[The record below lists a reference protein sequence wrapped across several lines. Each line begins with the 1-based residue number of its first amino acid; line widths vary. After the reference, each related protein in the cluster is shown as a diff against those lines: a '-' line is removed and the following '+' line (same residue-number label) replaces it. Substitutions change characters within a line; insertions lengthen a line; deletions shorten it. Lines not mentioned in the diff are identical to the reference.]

1 MMRFAATPRR
11 DAAAK
16 LAGAAGFH
24 TDRYPPGMLH
34 AAVLRSPHPHA
45 RIVAIDCADAA
56 ALPGVVAIVTA
67 EDVPGRNRF
76 GVWVAD
82 QPVLCED
89 IVRCIG
95 DPVLAVAAETPHIC
109 AEALKRVRVRYE
121 SLPLVGDARAALNP
135 GAPLLHPAGNLCHAK
150 YFARGELTA
159 AFDACT
165 YVADET
171 YRTPR
176 QMHGF
181 LETEGALA
189 VPDVDGVLTV
199 YAPGHY
205 PIGERDQLA
214 AILGLEPTLV
224 AVVASPV
231 GGSFGGKDGLHAQPI
246 AALLAHKTGRPVR
259 LHWSREESVA
269 YGSKR
274 HPFVIR
280 MRTGCNAAG
289 RLLAHEAELLADTG
303 AYAQYGPEVLETAFE
318 AAPGPYEID
327 AIAIAARLAYTNNG
341 ISGAFRGFGA
351 LQVTLA
357 LEMQIDRLAAACGID
372 PLRFRAANLRAS
384 DAKGPLGQSVPAS
397 PERREIVSA
406 MERYRARQRVAPRP
420 EPAARHAT
428 GTGLSL
434 VAKAEGYTRAIS
446 NGGAGLLALA
456 ADGAVELRLGF
467 CELGQGLI
475 PAAVQMMARSL
486 DIAPQDVR
494 IVLGDSRVSESAG
507 PTSASRG
514 TGITARIITSA
525 AAPFRDALLACAS
538 ELLKLAPSQLR
549 VGPGGI
555 WSGSGNAPL
564 VGFAGLAGIVPELP
578 MARGEALALA
588 ATDGDAAS
596 HVLFTSCGAIAEVA
610 VDRWTG
616 IVTAHRIVVF
626 PACGPVV
633 EPGSYRGQ
641 CEGGAVMGAGFVLTE
656 SLPVLGGRFRAAN
669 LDGYFMPSIA
679 DAPIVEVVPIEHLA
693 PDDPQGLRGI
703 GEVILNAVAPAIVS
717 AVHDAIG
724 FAATSFPIDPAAV
737 LAHLEQAGDRRCA

>member
-1 MMRFAATPRR
+1 MMRVAATPRR

-45 RIVAIDCADAA
+45 RIVAIDAADAVA
-56 ALPGVVAIVTA
+56 VPGVATLLTA
-67 EDVPGRNRF
+67 ADVPGRNRF

-82 QPVLCED
+82 QPVLCEE

-95 DPVLAVAAETPHIC
+95 DPVLAVAAETPQIC

-121 SLPLVGDARAALNP
+121 SLPLVGDARAALRP
-135 GAPLLHPAGNLCHAK
+135 EAPPLHPGGNLCHAR
-150 YFARGELTA
+150 YFARGELPA
-159 AFDACT
+159 AFASCSH
-165 YVADET
+165 VAEET

-189 VPDVDGVLTV
+189 VPGADGALTI
-199 YAPGHY
+199 YAPGHF

-214 AILGLEPTLV
+214 AILGLDPARV

-246 AALLAHKTGRPVR
+246 AALLAQRTGRPVR

-280 MRTGCNAAG
+280 MRTGCDAAG

-318 AAPGPYEID
+318 AVPGPYQF
-327 AIAIAARLAYTNNG
+327 AALAMAARLAYTNNG

-357 LEMQIDRLAAACGID
+357 LEMQIDRLAAACGSD
-372 PLRFRAANLRAS
+372 PLGFRAANLRPPE
-384 DAKGPLGQSVPAS
+384 AKGPLGQSVPAS
-397 PERREIVSA
+397 PERREIIVA
-406 MERYRARQRVAPRP
+406 MERYRSRQRVATRP
-420 EPAARHAT
+420 GPEARHAT
-428 GTGLSL
+428 GIGLSL
-434 VAKAEGYTRAIS
+434 VAKAEGYTREIP
-446 NGGAGLLALA
+446 NGGAGTLALA

-467 CELGQGLI
+467 SELGQGLV
-475 PAAVQMMARSL
+475 PAALLMTARRL
-486 DIAPQDVR
+486 DIAPEDIR
-494 IVLGDSRVSESAG
+494 IVLGDSRVTESAG

-514 TGITARIITSA
+514 TGVTARIIDAA
-525 AAPFRDALLACAS
+525 AAPFGAAVLARAGALLS
-538 ELLKLAPSQLR
+538 LTPSALR
-549 VGPGGI
+549 LGPGGI

-564 VGFAGLAGIVPELP
+564 IDFAAVARAAPDLP
-578 MARGEALALA
+578 SARGVALALA

-596 HVLFTSCGAIAEVA
+596 HLLFTSCGAIAEVA

-616 IVTAHRIVVF
+616 SVAARRIIVF
-626 PACGPVV
+626 PACGPVID
-633 EPGSYRGQ
+633 PGAYRGQ
-641 CEGGAVMGAGFVLTE
+641 CEGGAVMAAGFVLTE
-656 SLPVLGGRFRAAN
+656 SLPVLAGRFRAAN

-737 LAHLEQAGDRRCA
+737 LAHLQQVEAGRCA

>member
-24 TDRYPPGMLH
+24 TDRYPPGMLY

-45 RIVAIDCADAA
+45 RIIEIDCADAVS
-56 ALPGVVAIVTA
+56 LPGVAALVTA
-67 EDVPGRNRF
+67 ADVPGRNRF

-89 IVRCIG
+89 LVRCIG
-95 DPVLAVAAETPHIC
+95 DPVAAVAAETPQIC
-109 AEALKRVRVRYE
+109 AEALRRVKVQYE
-121 SLPLVGDARAALNP
+121 SLPLVGDARAALHP
-135 GAPLLHPAGNLCHAK
+135 EAPLLHRAGNLCHVK
-150 YFARGELTA
+150 YFARGDLTA
-159 AFDACT
+159 AFAAST
-165 YVADET
+165 YVAEET

-189 VPDVDGVLTV
+189 VPGADGVLTI
-199 YAPGHY
+199 YAPGHF
-205 PIGERDQLA
+205 PMGERDQVA
-214 AILGLEPTLV
+214 AILGLDPARV
-224 AVVASPV
+224 AVVSSPV
-231 GGSFGGKDGLHAQPI
+231 GGSFGGKDALHAQPI

-259 LHWSREESVA
+259 LHWTREESVA

-280 MRTGCNAAG
+280 MRTGCDAAG
-289 RLLAHEAELLADTG
+289 RLLAHESELLADTG
-303 AYAQYGPEVLETAFE
+303 AYAQYGPEVLETAYE
-318 AAPGPYEID
+318 AAPGPYEFD
-327 AIAIAARLAYTNNG
+327 AVAIAARLVYTNNG
-341 ISGAFRGFGA
+341 ISSAFRGFGA

-372 PLRFRAANLRAS
+372 ALRFRAANLRPPN
-384 DAKGPLGQSVPAS
+384 AKGPLGQSVAAS
-397 PERREIVSA
+397 PERRDIVSA
-406 MERYRARQRVAPRP
+406 MERRRSRQGVAK
-420 EPAARHAT
+420 PAAPGARHAT
-428 GTGLSL
+428 GIGLSL
-434 VAKAEGYTRAIS
+434 VAKAEGYTRGIP
-446 NGGAGLLALA
+446 NGGAGTLALA
-456 ADGAVELRLGF
+456 ADGAIELRLGF
-467 CELGQGLI
+467 SELGQGLI
-475 PAAVQMMARSL
+475 PAALRMTARRL
-486 DIAPQDVR
+486 DIAPQDIR
-494 IVLGDSRVSESAG
+494 IVLGDSRVTESAG

-514 TGITARIITSA
+514 TGITSRIIDSA
-525 AAPFRDALLACAS
+525 AAPFRDALLARAGD
-538 ELLKLAPSQLR
+538 LLDLAPSELR

-555 WSGSGNAPL
+555 WSGSVNAPL
-564 VGFAGLAGIVPELP
+564 LDFAALARGAPDLLS
-578 MARGEALALA
+578 ARGEALALA

-596 HVLFTSCGAIAEVA
+596 HLLFTSCGAIAEVT

-616 IVTAHRIVVF
+616 SVTARRIVVF
-626 PACGPVV
+626 PACGPVI
-633 EPGSYRGQ
+633 EPASYRGQ
-641 CEGGAVMGAGFVLTE
+641 CEGGAAMAAGFVLTE
-656 SLPVLGGRFRAAN
+656 SLPVVAGRFRAAN

-693 PDDPQGLRGI
+693 PDDPQGVRGI

-737 LAHLEQAGDRRCA
+737 LAHLQRAGDQRCA